1 MVQLLGKRE
10 LPHNSTILLL
20 GMYPEQMKAESQRC
34 ICTPVSLAALF
45 TIAESWKQPR
55 CPSIKEW
62 INTKWSIHTVEYYSA
77 LNR

>member
-34 ICTPVSLAALF
+34 ICTPMFTEELF
-45 TIAESWKQPR
+45 TIA
-55 CPSIKEW
+55 
-62 INTKWSIHTVEYYSA
+62 TKWNKAKCLSID
-77 LNR
+77 